1 MDAESLRVELVS
13 TLRREGTLTEP
24 AVVAAMET
32 VPRHVFVPEVSVE
45 RAYAD
50 QALVTKQ
57 NAEGI
62 PTSSASQ
69 PSIVAI
75 MLEQLSLSPGQRV
88 LEIGAG
94 TGYNAALLA
103 QLVGGSEL
111 VTTVD
116 IAADVV
122 ERARRGLDAAGYA
135 AVRVLCGDGGRG
147 APNGAPYDRIIATV
161 GAWDIPP
168 AWIAQLVPGGIL
180 VLPLGIR
187 GVQRSVAFVNDDGVL
202 RSKSVVPCGFMT
214 MQGAF
219 AGPAR
224 TYVIGTDP
232 RLTVMV
238 DDGRPVELPSL
249 ASPPV
254 RVPARLA
261 ATGRELYESVDPWLA
276 LREPDYGKVYL
287 ENVYGVGLGLV
298 ADGSVAHLEP
308 FEDGVDREADSV
320 ELAVLGY
327 GPSAASLAARLATSL
342 QAWESA
348 GRPSMEK
355 LRIDAYPAGTPD
367 SELAGRLVV
376 DKNHTRL
383 ALTLPSAA
391 LPAG

>member
-1 MDAESLRVELVS
+1 MELVS
-13 TLRREGTLTEP
+13 TLRGEGTLTDP
-24 AVVAAMET
+24 VVAAAMET
-32 VPRHVFVPEVSVE
+32 VPRHVFVPEVPVE

-57 NAEGI
+57 NADGI

-75 MLEQLSLSPGQRV
+75 MLEQLSLEPGMRV
-88 LEIGAG
+88 LEVGAG

-103 QLVGGSEL
+103 QIVGASEL

-168 AWIAQLVPGGIL
+168 AWFEQLAPGGIL

-187 GVQRSVAFVNDDGVL
+187 GVQRSISFVNEGGVL

-232 RLTVMV
+232 RLTVVV
-238 DDGRPVELPSL
+238 DDGRPVELPTL
-249 ASPPV
+249 DAPPV
-254 RVPARLA
+254 RLPVAVS

-276 LREPDYGKVYL
+276 LREPDYGRVYL
-287 ENVYGVGLGLV
+287 EGHYGTGLGMV
-298 ADGSVAHLEP
+298 ADGSLTHLAP
-308 FEDGVDREADSV
+308 FEEGVDRQVDAV

-327 GPSAASLAARLATSL
+327 GPSAASLAERLATSL
-342 QAWESA
+342 LAWESA

-355 LRIDAYPAGTPD
+355 LKIDVYPAGTPD
-367 SELAGRLVV
+367 SELAGRAVV
-376 DKNHTRL
+376 DKHHTRL
-383 ALTLPSAA
+383 ALTLPTD
-391 LPAG
+391 

>member
-13 TLRREGTLTEP
+13 NLRENGALTDP
-24 AVVAAMET
+24 VVAAAMET
-32 VPRHVFVPEVSVE
+32 VPRHVFVPEVSAE

-57 NAEGI
+57 NADGV

-69 PSIVAI
+69 PAIVAI

-103 QLVGGSEL
+103 QLVGASEL

-135 AVRVLCGDGGRG
+135 AVRVLCGDGGQG

-168 AWIAQLVPGGIL
+168 AWVEQLAPGGIL

-187 GVQRSVAFVNDDGVL
+187 GVQRSIAFVNDDGVL

-224 TYVIGTDP
+224 TYVIGAGP
-232 RLTVMV
+232 RLTVIV

-249 ASPPV
+249 ATPPV
-254 RVPARLA
+254 RLPVRMR

-276 LREPDYGKVYL
+276 LREPDYGRVYL
-287 ENVYGVGLGLV
+287 EGFHGTGLGLV
-298 ADGSVAHLEP
+298 ADGSLAHLEP
-308 FEDGVDREADSV
+308 FDESVDRQSDAV
-320 ELAVLGY
+320 ELAVLAY
-327 GPSAASLAARLATSL
+327 GPAAATLAERLANSL
-342 QAWESA
+342 LAWESA
-348 GRPSMEK
+348 GRPSMK
-355 LRIDAYPAGTPD
+355 KVRIDAYPAGTPD
-367 SELAGRLVV
+367 AELAGRVVV
-376 DKNHTRL
+376 DKHHIRL
-383 ALTLPSAA
+383 ALTLPS
-391 LPAG
+391 